1 MAVQY
6 VGGGSSGGSLLG
18 ALGGLATLGGALFG
32 APWLTGLGTAMGTA
46 DSMINGTYSPE
57 QSIGGG
63 KGGANSLTGALQQM
77 LGLKKSNPASGSIAK
92 SNTEMSS
99 ADEAALMRNWRG
111 YDPYF
116 RGNNYGGGLNSWQ
129 R

>member
-46 DSMINGTYSPE
+46 DSMINGTYSPK

-77 LGLKKSNPASGSIAK
+77 LGWKNPASGNMVNGDDSDVLKKLRQNMQQGLGAGSYIGK
-92 SNTEMSS
+92 
-99 ADEAALMRNWRG
+99 G
-111 YDPYF
+111 YS
-116 RGNNYGGGLNSWQ
+116 G
-129 R
+129 